1 MNIVG
6 PVKLC
11 IVNKRPLYIDK
22 VVGLDFSN
30 DYCLSAVFRPLI
42 SNQEVYAVVILA
54 LLRVNSRRLDRQI
67 LRVRPIRL
75 EESFQL
81 LGAAL

>member
-6 PVKLC
+6 PLKLC

-22 VVGLDFSN
+22 IVGLDYWN
-30 DYCLSAVFRPLI
+30 EYCLSAVFRPLE
-42 SNQEVYAVVILA
+42 SRQEVYAIVILA
-54 LLRVNSRRLDRQI
+54 LQRERSRHLDRQI
-67 LRVRPIRL
+67 LRIKPIRL

-81 LGAAL
+81 LGVV